1 MSLEISRRSDEQFQT
16 VNYHLLYACN
26 MSCGFCFATF
36 LDTRESGRALKKEQ
50 ALEVVDRLCHANF
63 GKINFAGGEP
73 TLSPHLPD
81 LIRAAK
87 LHGRTTSIVTNG
99 SRLTE
104 EWLDELAP
112 YLDIIALSIDSVDP
126 EIQLRIGRVEKGV
139 GKEPITADHYRFLA
153 GAIRDR
159 GIRLKVNTVVNAHNL
174 SEELWPFVRDIQP
187 ERWKIFQ
194 VLPVIGQNDTNI
206 EEFKI
211 TQSQFE
217 SYVERNRVVEN
228 DGVRVVAE
236 NNELMTASYVM
247 VDPWGRFFDDSAG
260 QHKYS
265 EPILDVGVDAAL
277 RQVTFDS
284 DRFVARGGIY

>member
-1 MSLEISRRSDEQFQT
+1 MTLEALRRSDEQFQT

-36 LDTRESGRALKKEQ
+36 LDARKLGRGLKREQ
-50 ALEVVDRLCHANF
+50 ALEVVDRLCHAGF

-73 TLSPHLPD
+73 TLAPHLPD
-81 LIRAAK
+81 LIRAARF
-87 LHGRTTSIVTNG
+87 HGLTTSIVTNG

-104 EWLDELAP
+104 KWLDELAP

-126 EIQLRIGRVEKGV
+126 ETQLTIGRVEKGDN
-139 GKEPITADHYRFLA
+139 KEPITADRYRFLA

-174 SEELWPFVRDIQP
+174 TEELWPFIQDVQP

-194 VLPVIGQNDTNI
+194 VLPVVGQNDINI
-206 EEFKI
+206 EEFTI

-217 SYVERNRVVEN
+217 SYVERNRLVES
-228 DGVRVVAE
+228 DGVKVAPE
-236 NNELMTASYVM
+236 NNELMTTSYVM
-247 VDPWGRFFDDSAG
+247 VDPWGRFFDDSTG
-260 QHKYS
+260 EHTYS
-265 EPILDVGVDAAL
+265 DPILDVGVDAAL

-284 DRFVARGGIY
+284 DRFVARGGVY

>member
-87 LHGRTTSIVTNG
+87 LHGRTTSIVSNG

-104 EWLDELAP
+104 E
-112 YLDIIALSIDSVDP
+112 
-126 EIQLRIGRVEKGV
+126 
-139 GKEPITADHYRFLA
+139 
-153 GAIRDR
+153 
-159 GIRLKVNTVVNAHNL
+159 
-174 SEELWPFVRDIQP
+174 
-187 ERWKIFQ
+187 
-194 VLPVIGQNDTNI
+194 
-206 EEFKI
+206 
-211 TQSQFE
+211 
-217 SYVERNRVVEN
+217 
-228 DGVRVVAE
+228 
-236 NNELMTASYVM
+236 
-247 VDPWGRFFDDSAG
+247 
-260 QHKYS
+260 
-265 EPILDVGVDAAL
+265 
-277 RQVTFDS
+277 
-284 DRFVARGGIY
+284 

>member
-1 MSLEISRRSDEQFQT
+1 MPWEALSDSVEQFQT

-36 LDTRESGRALKKEQ
+36 LDTRESGRALEKEQ
-50 ALEVVDRLCHANF
+50 ALEVVDGLCHANF

-73 TLSPHLPD
+73 TLAPHLPD

-126 EIQLRIGRVEKGV
+126 EIQLRIGRVEKGD
-139 GKEPITADHYRFLA
+139 GKEPISADHYRSLA
-153 GAIRDR
+153 EAIHNR

-174 SEELWPFVRDIQP
+174 SEELWPFIKDIQ
-187 ERWKIFQ
+187 RWKIFQ
-194 VLPVIGQNDTNI
+194 VLPVSGQNDADI

-211 TQSQFE
+211 TQCQFE

-228 DGVRVVAE
+228 DGVRVVPE

-247 VDPWGRFFDDSAG
+247 VDPWGRFFDNSAG

-277 RQVTFDS
+277 SQVTFDS